1 MKRSRIPIFL
11 LKKATGSVITIFL
24 VMSILFILLHS
35 VPGGDI
41 ATRMAPFAGAEAK
54 AEIREV
60 WGLDKPLH
68 QQYYVFMKK
77 VFTLD
82 YRLADNEEADAM
94 DTVLFFLPYTVLL
107 FGTATILSY
116 VIGTYLG
123 MTLLSEKGRMKK
135 LVSGASII
143 LYALPAFI
151 LALYLKTWFVFTYP
165 IFPPVNI
172 RLTDFGGALLVDLQ
186 SALLRD
192 TESLGALLLA
202 MILPLIVLVLVG
214 LARPLFLLKDQMAV
228 IAEEPF
234 VMTARAKGLSEPAV
248 RSKHLARCA
257 LLPLLNDAS
266 INVALIISGGI
277 LIEYIFDW
285 PGIGLVLLNA
295 LKVLHYPTIS
305 AAIFLLTV
313 IMLVSMIIMDMVNAY
328 LDPRVVQ

>member
-107 FGTATILSY
+107 FGTATIL
-116 VIGTYLG
+116 GW
-123 MTLLSEKGRMKK
+123 R
-135 LVSGASII
+135 
-143 LYALPAFI
+143 
-151 LALYLKTWFVFTYP
+151 
-165 IFPPVNI
+165 
-172 RLTDFGGALLVDLQ
+172 
-186 SALLRD
+186 
-192 TESLGALLLA
+192 
-202 MILPLIVLVLVG
+202 
-214 LARPLFLLKDQMAV
+214 
-228 IAEEPF
+228 
-234 VMTARAKGLSEPAV
+234 
-248 RSKHLARCA
+248 
-257 LLPLLNDAS
+257 LLPGN
-266 INVALIISGGI
+266 
-277 LIEYIFDW
+277 
-285 PGIGLVLLNA
+285 
-295 LKVLHYPTIS
+295 
-305 AAIFLLTV
+305 
-313 IMLVSMIIMDMVNAY
+313 ML
-328 LDPRVVQ
+328 R